1 MSTAETQHFPAIRN
15 AANHGTT
22 HATPAR
28 DKGNG
33 GSHVGRGIA
42 FGISS
47 YTHAWFNFM
56 PRPAGHRSLEQE
68 LRSFR
73 ESAPQKATTHPH
85 LEQKDGACR
94 IWKLGFRQFSP
105 IKDRLVMSEVD
116 PNAVT
121 QRDWDLC
128 RITDCPGHLADP
140 AQGTCY
146 VHPASAGQSA
156 DLILPTDC

>member
-73 ESAPQKATTHPH
+73 ESAPPKSDDPSPFGTKGWRMSY
-85 LEQKDGACR
+85 LEIR
-94 IWKLGFRQFSP
+94 IQT
-105 IKDRLVMSEVD
+105 I
-116 PNAVT
+116 
-121 QRDWDLC
+121 
-128 RITDCPGHLADP
+128 
-140 AQGTCY
+140 
-146 VHPASAGQSA
+146 
-156 DLILPTDC
+156 